1 MTRSRRTA
9 PRPATACSPSGP
21 TSSSARA
28 ASSSSGRTPRD
39 ARSATMSARCSADG
53 CRELIQ
59 RLRNQFVLARWLGE
73 QAVGVIRRD
82 LAEAWEAGRVPT
94 RSRAADAAGSADA
107 AQPAEPA
114 AGGDR
119 VVATEADDAEP
130 TDAEPTDAEPNQ
142 VIEAPV
148 VAAVSTLAATVPFE
162 GYDTL

>member
-82 LAEAWEAGRVPT
+82 LSEAWEAGRVPI
-94 RSRAADAAGSADA
+94 RSRAADAAEPADA
-107 AQPAEPA
+107 AQPAA
-114 AGGDR
+114 HGDM
-119 VVATEADDAEP
+119 VVATDAD
-130 TDAEPTDAEPNQ
+130 DAEPTDAEPNQ

-162 GYDTL
+162 GYDTLPANHIVQR